1 MINLKIL
8 YFFEKNRDEILK
20 NKEILSILIY
30 YILLFIID
38 YSGIIDLYGQNIV
51 RRTINM
57 YRRTD
62 ELNYIKKLKPYCE
75 KYDKILNEND
85 IQRLQSI
92 KIPNNYD
99 IHFLTR
105 KNTITHQCCDNYSED
120 EKKII
125 KDISEI
131 IKQKYEKKINKKL
144 YYLESNKA
152 TIYKYIGNKS
162 QHLWHVDPLNISEIY
177 NVIVCIKKKGDISPL
192 QCKNKIGN
200 EYSIN
205 FEEGDAAFF
214 NGGTTVHQVPPNN
227 DPNSERTV
235 LSIAFTSNE
244 EISKN
249 KNLSNNMCI
258 YRRW

>member
-62 ELNYIKKLKPYCE
+62 ELNYIKIKPYCE

-99 IHFLTR
+99 
-105 KNTITHQCCDNYSED
+105 
-120 EKKII
+120 
-125 KDISEI
+125 
-131 IKQKYEKKINKKL
+131 
-144 YYLESNKA
+144 
-152 TIYKYIGNKS
+152 
-162 QHLWHVDPLNISEIY
+162 
-177 NVIVCIKKKGDISPL
+177 
-192 QCKNKIGN
+192 
-200 EYSIN
+200 
-205 FEEGDAAFF
+205 
-214 NGGTTVHQVPPNN
+214 
-227 DPNSERTV
+227 
-235 LSIAFTSNE
+235 
-244 EISKN
+244 
-249 KNLSNNMCI
+249 
-258 YRRW
+258 